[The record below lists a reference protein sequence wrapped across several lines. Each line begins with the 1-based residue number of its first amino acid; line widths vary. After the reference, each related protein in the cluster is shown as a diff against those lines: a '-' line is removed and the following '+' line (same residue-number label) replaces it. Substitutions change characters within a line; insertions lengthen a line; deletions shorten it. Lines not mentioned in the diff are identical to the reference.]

1 MSLLSRFA
9 LQGATGAPGQTYW
22 YAEFTNSYDSS
33 ATFDNNPTVYVQPGT
48 GDIAVGLASGNDK
61 AVLAK
66 IDSDANVI
74 WSRSFTNAGA
84 PYYPR
89 VERVAA
95 TYIDDSGNS
104 YFFGEGNDSGAS
116 TSGREA
122 QMLRIDSSNN
132 VTLNVMPCDNNT
144 YVSDY
149 ILDTVPVGNNFIA
162 VQGSSAT
169 YTLINSSGV
178 IQDRHDNPTILST
191 PDGSMQQ
198 ASQNRADKRIVVDD
212 SLIWIYGYYSSF
224 STLFTFNKSNF
235 TRANGYYLKFGSNS
249 LRGRSIAIS
258 PDGTKQ
264 AFTHTQPSSPNY
276 YDMISFGS
284 VSGGLIAYRNT
295 VNYGAFRNNFA
306 AFDEDNNVYW
316 CFAGPFANN
325 LTTNYLIKFN
335 VDTGSIIFQR
345 EFVVDGPQTGG
356 MSVNSMTI
364 ENDSLHITFGK
375 GSDSPYSCMIKV
387 PLNGT
392 GTGTYGNQI
401 PITYQETILD
411 SLALA
416 NVTVNGPYSFTT
428 TQPTVGNYNLDTS
441 GMVQTTGVYSNS
453 RLDEIV
459 EGPDNTAAISQNV
472 RQYFITS
479 GATVDTERTVN
490 ANTGDLIIDQTAWFT
505 HYSAS
510 PNILMSSTIPGA
522 PDDPTELRTD
532 DPTSGAKAWL
542 TSYYKYSDMA
552 TDAEV
557 WRWNQAITNQRN
569 FRFTLTIPSAQYISI
584 SSQFRNGTTGWT
596 PPTAPNLLAGDKI
609 AITQVHM
616 DASTQLFDTTQT
628 NPNLETYGSTTVT
641 SYVTGDS
648 YPMINAVAVVPSNGN
663 YQLPTFSFAGD
674 YATSNFNIMLHGVV
688 FRSN

>member
-9 LQGATGAPGQTYW
+9 LQGATGAAGQTYW
-22 YAEFTNSYDSS
+22 YAEFTNTQDV
-33 ATFDNNPTVYVQPGT
+33 NPVFSVSPIIYVQPGT
-48 GDIAVGLASGNDK
+48 GDIAVALTAGNDK
-61 AVLAK
+61 AIFAK
-66 IDSDANVI
+66 IDADANVL
-74 WSRSFTNAGA
+74 WSRFFTNAGS
-84 PYYPR
+84 PYYVR
-89 VERVAA
+89 IERISS

-104 YFFGEGNDSGAS
+104 YFFGQGNDSTQLS
-116 TSGREA
+116 REA
-122 QMLRIDSSNN
+122 QMVIIDPNNN
-132 VTLNVMPCDNNT
+132 VTLNVMPCDNGTFNSPEI
-144 YVSDY
+144 VGAM
-149 ILDTVPVGNNFIA
+149 PVGSNFA
-162 VQGSSAT
+162 AMQGSSAI

-178 IQDRHDNPTILST
+178 IQDRHDNPTITGT
-191 PDGSMQQ
+191 PDGSITQAQQ
-198 ASQNRADKRIVVDD
+198 DRSDRRIEVDD
-212 SLIWIYGYYSSF
+212 SLIWFYGYFSNF
-224 STLFTFNKSNF
+224 STIFTFNKSNF
-235 TRANGYYLKFGSNS
+235 TRANGYYLKWGSNT

-258 PDGTKQ
+258 SDGTKQ
-264 AFTHTQPSSPNY
+264 AFTHTQPVSSNY
-276 YDMISFGS
+276 YDMVSFGS
-284 VSGGLIAYRNT
+284 LSGGLTGYRNG
-295 VNYGAFRNNFA
+295 VSYGANRNNYV
-306 AFDEDNNVYW
+306 AFDDEDNVYW
-316 CFAGPFANN
+316 CFVGPYSNPYI
-325 LTTNYLIKFN
+325 TNYLVKF
-335 VDTGSIIFQR
+335 DITTGNILFQR
-345 EFVVDGPQTGG
+345 ELTVDGTNGG
-356 MSVNSMTI
+356 SQVIAMTI
-364 ENDSLHITFGK
+364 ENDSIHIVFGD
-375 GSDSPYSCMIKV
+375 GSNSYRSSMIKL

-401 PITYQETILD
+401 PITYQETILESL
-411 SLALA
+411 SLA
-416 NVTVNGPYSFTT
+416 NITVNGPYSFTT
-428 TQPTVGNYNLDTS
+428 TQPSLQNRNLNAT
-441 GMVQTTGVYSNS
+441 GMIQTTGIYSNS

-459 EGPDNTAAISQNV
+459 KGPDNTAAISENV
-472 RQYFITS
+472 RQYFFTT
-479 GATVDTERTVN
+479 GPNVDTERTVN

-510 PNILMSSTIPGA
+510 PNVLMGQSVPGS
-522 PDDPTELRTD
+522 PDSPIELRTD

-628 NPNLETYGSTTVT
+628 DPNLEMYGSTTVT

-648 YPMINAVAVVPSNGN
+648 YPMINAVAVVPSDGN